1 MKKLIS
7 QGGEETGRVLLESIL
22 QDPVNGFLLGS
33 HGPKT
38 LFAAKARARAAL
50 NEKVLE
56 PHLLERA
63 FYEALQATS
72 MTNPGK
78 IQLTLSITQA
88 ERLKRLADIH
98 GLPLAALI
106 GHAVNQWVFDNY
118 KDHLDKFA

>member
-1 MKKLIS
+1 
-7 QGGEETGRVLLESIL
+7 
-22 QDPVNGFLLGS
+22 
-33 HGPKT
+33 
-38 LFAAKARARAAL
+38 
-50 NEKVLE
+50 
-56 PHLLERA
+56 
-63 FYEALQATS
+63 

-118 KDHLDKFA
+118 KDHLDKFSLTTGHPFYPDKV

>member
-1 MKKLIS
+1 
-7 QGGEETGRVLLESIL
+7 
-22 QDPVNGFLLGS
+22 
-33 HGPKT
+33 
-38 LFAAKARARAAL
+38 
-50 NEKVLE
+50 
-56 PHLLERA
+56 
-63 FYEALQATS
+63 

-88 ERLKRLADIH
+88 ERLKRLADMH